1 MPKLVYI
8 SYFTSLESILNPIS
22 QHLLKIKPFWT
33 TSVKQFGNSAE
44 TIVSVTLSLTFS
56 IVQGIQVR
64 VDLPLYLADYAMA
77 HCNY

>member
-1 MPKLVYI
+1 MYESREHHAMHWHCSVLDFKIP
-8 SYFTSLESILNPIS
+8 SL
-22 QHLLKIKPFWT
+22 IKYHQMKF
-33 TSVKQFGNSAE
+33 
-44 TIVSVTLSLTFS
+44 VSVTVSLTFS